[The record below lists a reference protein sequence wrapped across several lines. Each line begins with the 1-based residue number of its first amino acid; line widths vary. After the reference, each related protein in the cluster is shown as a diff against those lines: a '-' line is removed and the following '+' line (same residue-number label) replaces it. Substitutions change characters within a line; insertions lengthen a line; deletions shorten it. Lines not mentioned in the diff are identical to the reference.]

1 MIFGSCSIRSSSLV
15 SLMTAI
21 VSWPIRD
28 AYTNLFGMNSLAN
41 IF

>member
-21 VSWPIRD
+21 VSWPIKAD
-28 AYTNLFGMNSLAN
+28 CIKLNGMNSLAN